1 MKSGGSEVLCSPI
14 CMENHPEV
22 RVEIVA
28 IPDAFISHGNPEV
41 LKKEAGMDALSVYKK
56 IKEAY
61 EG

>member
-1 MKSGGSEVLCSPI
+1 M
-14 CMENHPEV
+14 
-22 RVEIVA
+22 EIVA

>member
-1 MKSGGSEVLCSPI
+1 MLSY
-14 CMENHPEV
+14 MHENHPEV
-22 RVEIVA
+22 RVELVA

-41 LKKEAGMDALSVYKK
+41 LKKEAGMDALSVYKN